1 MPSIRPALIVGA
13 GDHTE
18 LAAALR
24 ARGLGPMLAP
34 DVEQATRLLR
44 NFRVDVMICVRLSK
58 TAVRKLAERAPTVV
72 IGGTEAEAW
81 DAGAAGFVD
90 SSTAMASVMEV
101 VHEVARGQQRV
112 RARPHP
118 QHGRG
123 IA

>member
-24 ARGLGPMLAP
+24 ARGLGPMLAQ

-58 TAVRKLAERAPTVV
+58 TAVLRLAERAPTVV
-72 IGGTEAEAW
+72 IGGTEADAW
-81 DAGAAGFVD
+81 EAGAAGFVD
-90 SSTAMASVMEV
+90 SNTAMVWVTDVVCEV
-101 VHEVARGQQRV
+101 TRGEQRV
-112 RARPHP
+112 RARP